1 MTDPTEA
8 PDPDEV
14 RPAGR
19 FRVYLGAAAGVG
31 KTCAMLDEGWRR
43 FQRGTDVVV
52 GFVETHERPYT
63 IEQLRDLPIVARR
76 KVEYRGS
83 IWEEMD
89 LDTVLER
96 RPEVVLID
104 ELAHTNVPGS
114 GPNEKR
120 WQDVLAILDAGIA
133 VITTVNIQHVES
145 LSESVEHITGVS
157 IRERVPDWV
166 VRRADQIELIDSSA
180 DQLRRRMLHGNV
192 YPPTKVHSALSGF
205 FRLENLVALRELSLR
220 FVADETDEELLA
232 FLRSRGPAASGDV
245 WDTAERI
252 LVAVTGAPGNDT
264 VIRRAARMAARM
276 KADLLALHVVSGE
289 ADPRSDNTERLETLV
304 HDVGATWKVV
314 QGDDIAATIMATAID
329 HQITQIV
336 LGTSK
341 LSRWQSFTRGS
352 VIQKILRMA
361 SDESIDVHVIARMT
375 ERTGH
380 ALAEAEG

>member
-1 MTDPTEA
+1 MTEPTET

-52 GFVETHERPYT
+52 GFVETHGRSYT
-63 IEQLRDLPIVARR
+63 IEQLRTLPVVPR
-76 KVEYRGS
+76 KQVEYRGS
-83 IWEEMD
+83 SWEELD
-89 LDTVLER
+89 LTAVLAR

-114 GPNEKR
+114 GTNAKR

-133 VITTVNIQHVES
+133 VISTVNIQHVES
-145 LSESVEHITGVS
+145 LSEAVEHITGVS

-166 VRRADQIELIDSSA
+166 VRRADQLELIDSSA
-180 DQLRRRMLHGNV
+180 DQLRRRMLHGNI
-192 YPPTKVHSALSGF
+192 YPAAKVHSALSGF

-220 FVADETDEELLA
+220 FVADETEEELLE
-232 FLRSRGPAASGDV
+232 FLRSRGPSASSDV

-276 KADLLALHVVSGE
+276 KADLLAVHVVSGD
-289 ADPRSDNTERLETLV
+289 ADPKSDNTERLEELV
-304 HDVGATWKVV
+304 RDVGATWQVV
-314 QGDDIAATIMATAID
+314 QGDDVASTVMAMAID

-361 SDESIDVHVIARMT
+361 SDESIDVHVIARMS
-375 ERTGH
+375 ERNGH
-380 ALAEAEG
+380 PPAEPEG